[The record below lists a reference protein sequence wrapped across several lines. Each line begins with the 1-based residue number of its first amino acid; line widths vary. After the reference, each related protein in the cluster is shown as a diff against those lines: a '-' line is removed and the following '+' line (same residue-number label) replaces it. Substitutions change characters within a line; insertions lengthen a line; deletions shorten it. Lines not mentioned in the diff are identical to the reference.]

1 MSIPYVQ
8 ATSVDTPVKGVVYV
22 LTNAAMPGLA
32 KISMT
37 TLDVVTRL
45 KQLDQTGVPLPFE
58 CVLAVEVPDAA
69 FVERRLHAV
78 FGDHRIRPSRE
89 FFRVGPERV
98 KAALELVKGIEV
110 TPKVDVVQTPAD
122 QAALDAER
130 IRRSNFRFSNVGIQ
144 PGAVLTSSFDEAV
157 TCNVVD
163 DRRVRFRDE
172 VTSLSAA
179 GLRVAHENGFLW
191 KSVQG
196 PSVWLY
202 EGNTLDEL
210 RTEAETGDDAEA
222 L

>member
-1 MSIPYVQ
+1 M
-8 ATSVDTPVKGVVYV
+8 
-22 LTNAAMPGLA
+22 
-32 KISMT
+32 
-37 TLDVVTRL
+37 
-45 KQLDQTGVPLPFE
+45 PFE

-69 FVERRLHAV
+69 FAERRFHAV

-98 KAALELVKGIEV
+98 TAALELVKGIEV
-110 TPKVDVVQTPAD
+110 TPRADVVQTPAD

-130 IRRSNFRFSNVGIQ
+130 VRRSNFRFSSAGIQ
-144 PGAVLTSSFDEAV
+144 PGATLTSSFDEAI
-157 TCNVVD
+157 TCEVAD

-191 KSVQG
+191 KAVQG
-196 PSVWLY
+196 PSVWLH
-202 EGNTLDEL
+202 EGKTLDEL
-210 RTEAETGDDAEA
+210 RIEAEAGDAAEA